1 MFWNKEAVRKEQN
14 NTPVYKEMEREID
27 RLLSN
32 EVQTVSFPQEAKGLE
47 EAVNSLSGRKCPN
60 HLNVIREVN
69 DVVLTMMRMDFV
81 KDMIHDVESQMEMV
95 EIIAAS
101 SEQSA
106 ASITEVSGF
115 VRDSANQSS
124 VASSLTAAGMKDAA
138 HALSLINQSFVETG
152 EAKTRIQ
159 GVSSKTREINNMVSI
174 IKSVADQT
182 NLLALNASIEAARAG
197 EAGRGFA
204 VVADE
209 IKKLADSTKESV
221 DIITK
226 NVNSLL
232 EEIETAVK
240 SVELASETFSEGRS
254 ALERLES
261 DMGKVDTSVQTI
273 RDNMEQVAANID
285 EQSAA
290 SQEIASNLSTIN
302 ENTHGLHEKCNMTG
316 KGIYDLSVSFD
327 AVRKKLLSGNADISD
342 TDAVSLCIVDHLNW
356 RWRIYNMILG
366 YDKIDSAMVGNH
378 TTCRL
383 GRWIATR
390 WQDKPNLKSY
400 IQKIEAPHKRL
411 HDLALNAVN
420 AYNGGRTADAERDLV
435 QMDQVSQ
442 EIVKLLS
449 ELQRKEFKA

>member
-1 MFWNKEAVRKEQN
+1 MFWTKEAIKGEQDN
-14 NTPVYKEMEREID
+14 NAVFDKMSQEIN

-32 EVQTVSFPQEAKGLE
+32 EIQAVTFAPAAKNLE
-47 EAVNSLSGRKCPN
+47 EAVNTLSTRKCPN
-60 HLNVIREVN
+60 HINMIREVN

-81 KDMIHDVESQMEMV
+81 KDMIRDVEHQMEMV

-115 VRDSANQSS
+115 VRDSAAQSAA
-124 VASSLTAAGMKDAA
+124 VGGLTAAGMQDAS
-138 HALSLINQSFVETG
+138 HAIALINQSFHETG

-159 GVSSKTREINNMVSI
+159 GVSQKTREIDNMVSI
-174 IKSVADQT
+174 IRSVADQT

-209 IKKLADSTKESV
+209 IKKLADNTKDSV
-221 DIITK
+221 EIIIQS
-226 NVNSLL
+226 VNSLR
-232 EEIETAVK
+232 EEIDRSVQ
-240 SVELASETFSEGRS
+240 SVELASDTFAAGRT
-254 ALERLES
+254 ALERLAG
-261 DMGKVDTSVQTI
+261 DMGKIDASVQSI
-273 RDNMEQVAANID
+273 RSNMQEVAGNID

-302 ENTHGLHEKCNMTG
+302 ENTRSLHEKCNKTG
-316 KGIYDLSVSFD
+316 QGIYDLSVTFD
-327 AVRKKLLSGNADISD
+327 AVRKKLLSGNAEISD
-342 TDAVSLCIVDHLNW
+342 RDAVSLCIVDHLNW

-366 YDKIDSAMVGNH
+366 YDKIDSTMVGNH

-390 WQDKPNLKSY
+390 WQDKPNLKTY
-400 IQKIEAPHKRL
+400 IQKIETPHKRL
-411 HDLALNAVN
+411 HELALSAVN
-420 AYNGGRTADAERDLV
+420 AYNGGRVTEAERDLE
-435 QMDQVSQ
+435 QMDTTSK
-442 EIVKLLS
+442 EIVKLLT
-449 ELQRKEFKA
+449 ELQSREF